1 MKHFVL
7 IMLTFLSLNYS
18 FAQSNATNETTFFAQ
33 TMLNPNITN
42 HYSEIEEQLKA
53 IPFVKLVRVDTHSK
67 TLFLLTQNISS
78 FNESMLLSWL
88 GTYSSDATCIH
99 IGVNG
104 VDSLIKYP
112 REDCNN

>member
-7 IMLTFLSLNYS
+7 IMLTFLSLNHL

-53 IPFVKLVRVDTHSK
+53 IPFVKLVRVDAHSK

-88 GTYSSDATCIH
+88 GAYSIDATCIH
-99 IGVNG
+99 IGLKDVDAFKNYPLVN
-104 VDSLIKYP
+104 
-112 REDCNN
+112 CNN